1 MNTKTIIASLAIV
14 AVLTGSIASAQV
26 NFNPIGSDFYA
37 QIQNQLNAVRTQMNS
52 LLSSLG
58 LPTPSRSGTVQAPAN
73 TISGTVKSVSGD
85 TIIVTGRDGVEYTVN
100 AAGATINGGIAAGK
114 TIVAGGT
121 FASGSTTT
129 LNATTIKVA
138 NASSSTAVLRGT
150 ISAINGST
158 FTVQSMSKNAAANIA
173 GYVGSAE
180 SVVVSTDSTTIFKK
194 NGLSVTFSDLAL
206 GQNIVVNGKMTGTDT
221 ATASHVYVISLDHL
235 SSAMNMTMT
244 YGVSGTVKSVSGTT
258 ITVTGYNGTEYT
270 VDASSATITK
280 SDRTS
285 AQVSDIKAGDMVAV
299 AGNITGTSVAA
310 TQIYVMAAG
319 SLTQVISSVSG
330 SGTVSMLNN
339 VLGMVSSIDGTN
351 GSGADVSMP
360 IIMFN
365 GTVKSISGTT
375 LVVNGY
381 GDVDYTVDAANASI
395 TNKIGQT
402 ATLSIVQVGDSVVVA
417 GKKGATTVTA
427 TLIGDISR

>member
-1 MNTKTIIASLAIV
+1 
-14 AVLTGSIASAQV
+14 
-26 NFNPIGSDFYA
+26 
-37 QIQNQLNAVRTQMNS
+37 
-52 LLSSLG
+52 
-58 LPTPSRSGTVQAPAN
+58 
-73 TISGTVKSVSGD
+73 
-85 TIIVTGRDGVEYTVN
+85 
-100 AAGATINGGIAAGK
+100 
-114 TIVAGGT
+114 
-121 FASGSTTT
+121 
-129 LNATTIKVA
+129 
-138 NASSSTAVLRGT
+138 
-150 ISAINGST
+150 
-158 FTVQSMSKNAAANIA
+158 
-173 GYVGSAE
+173 
-180 SVVVSTDSTTIFKK
+180 
-194 NGLSVTFSDLAL
+194 
-206 GQNIVVNGKMTGTDT
+206 MTGTDT